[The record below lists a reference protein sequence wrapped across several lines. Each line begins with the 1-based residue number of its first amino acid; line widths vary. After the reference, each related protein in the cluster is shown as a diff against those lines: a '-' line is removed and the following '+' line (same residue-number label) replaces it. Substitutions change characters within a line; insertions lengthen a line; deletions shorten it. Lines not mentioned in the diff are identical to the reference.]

1 MAGRL
6 TALDA
11 TFLELEEADQG
22 AHMHIGGVMIF
33 DPWGDGAAPPLDVV
47 CGYLRPRLGSL
58 PRYGQRLSEPH
69 TGGLRWPEWRDQPDF
84 DLAAHVTRVRLPDPG
99 GYDEVIEWASEF
111 YSQRLDRTRPLWEI
125 ALIEGL
131 ANDRWALATKTHH
144 CMVDGVGSVD
154 VAYVMLDEAP
164 GGSGSEGLGDADRRA
179 DGESE
184 DEPDRGQSITGAGFE
199 LARRGSETIRR
210 SVSSAAKLALR
221 PARAA
226 LDTGRN
232 PHRAREALHAAR
244 ALVEVIVRDELIAAP
259 RTSLNVPIGGK
270 RRLGVVKISLPEIK
284 EIKNAFGGTVND
296 VVLALAAGAMRKLL
310 LSRGEEPPAQGLR
323 AMVPV
328 NVRRAGEQL
337 ALGNK
342 ISSLFVAL
350 PVTEEDPLK
359 RYRAQVAEA
368 ESLKAG
374 SGGLGAS
381 TLIDVSSLAPPILHS
396 SLARSMYAT
405 RLFNIT
411 ITNVPGPQQPLY
423 AFGSRMREVW
433 PIVPLA
439 AEHAIALAVLSYDGQ
454 LFFTFNADRDAVPD
468 LDQALDGIR
477 ESLAELRALAPGVTS
492 ANSAIPKAT

>member
-1 MAGRL
+1 MADRL

-33 DPWGDGAAPPLDVV
+33 DPREDGAAPPLDVV
-47 CGYLRPRLGSL
+47 CRHLRPRLGSL
-58 PRYGQRLSEPH
+58 PRYCQRLSEPH
-69 TGGLRWPEWRDQPDF
+69 TGGLRWPEWRDQPSF
-84 DLAAHVTRVRLPDPG
+84 DLAAHVSRVRLPDPG
-99 GYDEVIEWASEF
+99 GDDEVIEWASEF

-131 ANDRWALATKTHH
+131 ADDRWALATKTHH

-154 VAYVMLDEAP
+154 VAYVILDQEP
-164 GGSGSEGLGDADRRA
+164 GGSDGEGPVDADRPT
-179 DGESE
+179 DGLPEN
-184 DEPDRGQSITGAGFE
+184 EPERGQGLTGTGWE
-199 LARRGSETIRR
+199 LARRGGETVRR
-210 SVSSAAKLALR
+210 SVSSAARLALR

-226 LDTGRN
+226 LDTARS
-232 PHRAREALHAAR
+232 PHRAREAMHAAR
-244 ALVEVIVRDELIAAP
+244 ALVEVVVRDELIAAP
-259 RTSLNVPIGGK
+259 RTCLNVPIGGK
-270 RRLGVVKISLPEIK
+270 RRLGVARISLAEIK
-284 EIKNAFGGTVND
+284 EIKNALGGTVND
-296 VVLALAAGAMRKLL
+296 VVLALTAGAMRKLL

-328 NVRRAGEQL
+328 NVRTAGEHL

-350 PVTEEDPLK
+350 PVAEEDPLE

-368 ESLKAG
+368 ESLKSG
-374 SGGLGAS
+374 SGALGAA
-381 TLIDVSSLAPPILHS
+381 TMIDVSSLAPPILHS

-405 RLFNIT
+405 RLFNLT

-439 AEHAIALAVLSYDGQ
+439 AEHAIALAVLSYDGE

-468 LDQALDGIR
+468 LDEALNGIR
-477 ESLAELRALAPGVTS
+477 ESLADLHALARGVS
-492 ANSAIPKAT
+492 